1 MSVWRN
7 VQVERP
13 SSSTSGGQE
22 VEGFGGLVVEGFG
35 GLVVVGEVVEEALVV
50 DFIMLFH
57 AAPEV
62 QVRHLFLFHQPF
74 SFIYLHS
81 FKHDRYKY
89 MIYLFGEWI
98 FFFFLS
104 DLRFSIGSDYYAFGH
119 SLRFIC
125 IFGANALLGAGV
137 QWLRRKSGHGFYCT
151 KEILQNRKVDVSIR
165 HIMMLLLLLLL
176 SA

>member
-22 VEGFGGLVVEGFG
+22 EEVFGGLM
-35 GLVVVGEVVEEALVV
+35 VVGEVVEEAFVV

-62 QVRHLFLFHQPF
+62 QVRHLFFPSFISLF

-89 MIYLFGEWI
+89 MICLFGEWI
-98 FFFFLS
+98 FFS

-151 KEILQNRKVDVSIR
+151 KEILQNGKVDVSIR
-165 HIMMLLLLLLL
+165 HIMMVVLLLLVL

>member
-22 VEGFGGLVVEGFG
+22 EEGFG
-35 GLVVVGEVVEEALVV
+35 GLVVVGEVVDEAFVVV

-62 QVRHLFLFHQPF
+62 QVRHLFFSSFISLF

-81 FKHDRYKY
+81 FKHDIYTY
-89 MIYLFGEWI
+89 MICLFGCGV
-98 FFFFLS
+98 FLLS

-151 KEILQNRKVDVSIR
+151 KEILQNGKVDVSIR
-165 HIMMLLLLLLL
+165 HIMMLLLLLLF

>member
-22 VEGFGGLVVEGFG
+22 EEEEEGFGGLM
-35 GLVVVGEVVEEALVV
+35 VVGEVVDEVFVVV

-62 QVRHLFLFHQPF
+62 QVRHLFFLFHQPF

-81 FKHDRYKY
+81 FKHDIY
-89 MIYLFGEWI
+89 MICLFGEWI
-98 FFFFLS
+98 FFFLS

-151 KEILQNRKVDVSIR
+151 KEILQNGKVDVSIR

-176 SA
+176 LSA

>member
-22 VEGFGGLVVEGFG
+22 EEEEGFGGLM
-35 GLVVVGEVVEEALVV
+35 VVGEVVDEAFVV

-62 QVRHLFLFHQPF
+62 QVRHLFFLVHQPF

-81 FKHDRYKY
+81 FKYDIY
-89 MIYLFGEWI
+89 MICLFGEWI
-98 FFFFLS
+98 FFLS

-151 KEILQNRKVDVSIR
+151 KEILQNGKVDVSIR
-165 HIMMLLLLLLL
+165 HIMMLLLLGIVALGI
-176 SA
+176 AA

>member
-22 VEGFGGLVVEGFG
+22 EEGFGVV
-35 GLVVVGEVVEEALVV
+35 VVVGEVVDEAFVVV

-62 QVRHLFLFHQPF
+62 QVRHLFFLFHQPF

-89 MIYLFGEWI
+89 MICLFGEWI
-98 FFFFLS
+98 FFS
-104 DLRFSIGSDYYAFGH
+104 GLRFSIGSDYYAFGH

-151 KEILQNRKVDVSIR
+151 KEILQNGKVDVSIR